1 MNRIITDLL
10 VIMALLISTTCY
22 SKDNSFVNFNNGKTE
37 CIGRYLI
44 NLPDEIE
51 IATNKL
57 LPNEGVSREAE
68 FGDGKDSQ
76 FSKIDYFGDVRVIL
90 PASEVFFLSFKN
102 NSIKSKE
109 KQKLKYISSIDEKHR
124 RRGEEMKE
132 LTYDT
137 PNLFGWD
144 SEDHWPGLHF
154 FLENKIFSFSF
165 RNINGSDKIINKKYF
180 DFVLN
185 GFRMR
190 PLYDVPKQQGVCIP
204 FGFIADDS
212 TTPRSIA
219 VTMRLLGHPDI
230 EIGFKDSSEREIVY
244 LPGKKPQYE
253 HPDPKYA
260 INDFFGNSGILD
272 SDEKVKGGFLGMH
285 SVEMDGRNGGAISV
299 TITRAD
305 GSLDYGYVAAVK
317 GDFTAKSDTPS
328 LFLYVIRT
336 ASRAKGKPVSKDEL
350 KEMAEKIVA
359 SVKRHPIQ

>member
-1 MNRIITDLL
+1 MSRTITNLL
-10 VIMALLISTTCY
+10 GIMALLITTTCY
-22 SKDNSFVNFNNGKTE
+22 SKDNSGVHSNGVNTE

-57 LPNEGVSREAE
+57 LTNEGVSREPE
-68 FGDGKDSQ
+68 FGDEKDSP
-76 FSKIDYFGDVRVIL
+76 FSKMDYFGDVRVIS
-90 PASEVFFLSFKN
+90 PASDTFFLTFKN
-102 NSIKSKE
+102 NNIKSKE

-124 RRGEEMKE
+124 RWGKEMKE

-137 PNLFGWD
+137 PLLFGWD

-165 RNINGSDKIINKKYF
+165 RNVDGSDKILNKKYF

-185 GFRMR
+185 GFRIR
-190 PLYDVPKQQGVCIP
+190 PLYDVPKQHGVCIP
-204 FGFIADDS
+204 YGFIPDDG
-212 TTPRSIA
+212 TTPRNIA
-219 VTMRLLGHPDI
+219 VTMRLLEHPDI
-230 EIGFKDSSEREIVY
+230 EIGFSDNSYGEPLYET
-244 LPGKKPQYE
+244 GKKIQYI
-253 HPDPKYA
+253 HPEPKKA
-260 INDFFGNSGILD
+260 INDFWSSSGIVD

-285 SVEMDGRNGGAISV
+285 SIEMDGRSGGAISV

-317 GDFTAKSDTPS
+317 GDFTAKTDTPS

-336 ASRAKGKPVSKDEL
+336 ASRAKGTPVSKDEL
-350 KEMAEKIVA
+350 KDMAGKIVA
-359 SVKRHPIQ
+359 SVKRYPIQ